1 MTYDLSPSPF
11 LEGGSADEAEPTRS
25 ANRPA
30 NDLARLWRTSDR
42 EHRWALVENQLRA
55 A

>member
-1 MTYDLSPSPF
+1 MTYDLTPS
-11 LEGGSADEAEPTRS
+11 GSAVQAAETRS

-42 EHRWALVENQLRA
+42 EHRWALVESQLRA